1 MENQISKNKKIGRPP
16 YILDKKL
23 FIKTLKRVQNG
34 EINNLEAMKICNC
47 KKTLYFKFKK
57 EMEEK

>member
-34 EINNLEAMKICNC
+34 EINNLKAMEICNM
-47 KKTLYFKFKK
+47 KKTMYYRYKK
-57 EMEEK
+57 EMEAK